1 MNAGCEAKNARSKA
15 GSFEKS
21 GGLGNAPWV
30 NAKVRIGIAMQRS
43 KIASTKKLEPTAG

>member
-1 MNAGCEAKNARSKA
+1 MNCGCEAKNAMSKA

-21 GGLGNAPWV
+21 GGFGNAPWV